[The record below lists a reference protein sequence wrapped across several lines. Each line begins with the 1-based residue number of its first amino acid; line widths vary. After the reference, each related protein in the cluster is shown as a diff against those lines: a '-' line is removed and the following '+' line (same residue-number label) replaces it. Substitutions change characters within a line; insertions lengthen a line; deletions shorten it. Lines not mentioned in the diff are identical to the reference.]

1 MMTTPPLVLHRST
14 STPPILVMDES
25 SEVLALLHEILT
37 EEGFSLTLSR
47 ELLDLEQIR
56 ACSPALIIMERRFD
70 GLLAP
75 SWEVVRRTRQD
86 CKLERIPI
94 VLSTAHRSARMS
106 GWLEQ
111 ELRGIGVHVLLK
123 PYAIDELLG
132 TIRAGLAN
140 GAARGTPES
149 RRRPAVDGQPVAPA
163 GEHAELPDNRV
174 RALLYPDG
182 RVVVYDDPL
191 RQLATWSILGWI
203 HQDGE
208 LLSFLRV
215 DAAGNS
221 WTALVPANSLEQERG
236 PLCIPLLRQS
246 SSHPEPLAGWPL
258 FC

>member
-1 MMTTPPLVLHRST
+1 MMTTPPLVLHHPT
-14 STPPILVMDES
+14 STPHILVMDES
-25 SEVLALLHEILT
+25 SEVLALLHEILA

-56 ACSPALIIMERRFD
+56 ACSPALVIMERRFD

-86 CKLERIPI
+86 RELEHIPI

-106 GWLEQ
+106 GWIEQ
-111 ELRGIGVHVLLK
+111 ELRGIGVHILLK

-132 TIRAGLAN
+132 AVRAGLAN
-140 GAARGTPES
+140 GAARGTPGS
-149 RRRPAVDGQPVAPA
+149 RRQPAADGQPIGPA
-163 GEHAELPDNRV
+163 GEHAELLDNRV

-191 RQLATWSILGWI
+191 RQLATWSLLGRI

-221 WTALVPANSLEQERG
+221 WTALVPATSLEQETG

-246 SSHPEPLAGWPL
+246 ASHPEPLAGWPL